1 MALFDGSDDAVV
13 VIAAASRSLRRALR
27 PLAWVILEDVALD
40 AAPEDG
46 RLVARTS
53 ARQVAERLGVDPG
66 TAARA
71 LRILRERGFLVLER
85 EKSPAGRFGLS
96 VYVIG
101 AIPGLTVISPSADLP
116 CTVSPFVVSPLTVP
130 SSAVQPRK
138 DGPHMCP
145 PNKDISNMDNRAEL
159 EPNSIHHKSP
169 ASQVNSVPQCTG
181 QTTLELD
188 GGIA

>member
-1 MALFDGSDDAVV
+1 MSSDDRPDDTVV
-13 VIAAASRSLRRALR
+13 VMSAASRSLRRALR

-40 AAPEDG
+40 AVPEDG

-85 EKSPAGRFGLS
+85 EKGPAGRFGLS
-96 VYVIG
+96 VYVIET
-101 AIPGLTVISPSADLP
+101 IPGLTVISPSADHP
-116 CTVSPFVVSPLTVP
+116 GTVSSFVVSPLAVLP
-130 SSAVQPRK
+130 SAVYPRM

-145 PNKDISNMDNRAEL
+145 PNKDFSSMGYTAEP
-159 EPNSIHHKSP
+159 EPNRIQTSRTSLT
-169 ASQVNSVPQCTG
+169 NSVPQCTG
-181 QTTLELD
+181 QTTLDLD
-188 GGIA
+188 EGIA

>member
-1 MALFDGSDDAVV
+1 MSSDDRSDDTVV
-13 VIAAASRSLRRALR
+13 VMSVASRSLRHALR

-40 AAPEDG
+40 AVPEDG

-85 EKSPAGRFGLS
+85 EKSAAGRFGLS
-96 VYVIG
+96 VYVIE

-116 CTVSPFVVSPLTVP
+116 CTVSPFVVSPLAVP
-130 SSAVQPRK
+130 PSAVHPRI
-138 DGPHMCP
+138 DGPHLCP
-145 PNKDISNMDNRAEL
+145 PNKDISNMGNRAEL
-159 EPNSIHHKSP
+159 EPKSIDHKSP
-169 ASQVNSVPQCTG
+169 TSQVNSVPQCAG

>member
-1 MALFDGSDDAVV
+1 MSPDDRPDDTVV
-13 VIAAASRSLRRALR
+13 VMSVASRSLRHALRALV
-27 PLAWVILEDVALD
+27 WVILEDVALD
-40 AAPEDG
+40 AVPEDG

-53 ARQVAERLGVDPG
+53 ARQVAERLEVDPG

-101 AIPGLTVISPSADLP
+101 AIPGLTVISPRADLP
-116 CTVSPFVVSPLTVP
+116 CAVSPFVVPPLGVLP
-130 SSAVQPRK
+130 SAVHPRI

-145 PNKDISNMDNRAEL
+145 PNKDISNMGNRAEL
-159 EPNSIHHKSP
+159 EPNSTHHKSP
-169 ASQVNSVPQCTG
+169 ASQVNSVPQIPG
-181 QTTLELD
+181 QTTLDLD